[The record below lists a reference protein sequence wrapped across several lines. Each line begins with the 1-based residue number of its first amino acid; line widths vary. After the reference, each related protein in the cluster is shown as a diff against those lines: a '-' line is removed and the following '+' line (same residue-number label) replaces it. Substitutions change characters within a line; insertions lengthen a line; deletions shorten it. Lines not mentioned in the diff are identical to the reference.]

1 MNDAVKR
8 TTLSEGAYEAIRRK
22 IITGVLAPSSKLVV
36 ATLANGLDL
45 SATPIN
51 EALAALEREGLVS
64 YLPHRGYFVSSVTPE
79 NVEEVYSVREVFELL
94 AVRFAAQQADRPT
107 IERLGTILQ
116 QTGQSVRSGD
126 TTTFSDLDLEFHRVI
141 WSSTNN
147 PLAVRIGELI
157 GGQIRLLVATTA
169 RAPGRFRGA
178 YEEHCE
184 VYRAIKNKDPGGA
197 VVAMR
202 KHIRTAKVALK
213 RAALETSEAGT
224 TTPAAQINKRKTPTK
239 KPARE

>member
-22 IITGVLAPSSKLVV
+22 IITGVFAPSSKLVV

-64 YLPHRGYFVSSVTPE
+64 YLPHRGYFVSTVTPE

-94 AVRFAAQQADRPT
+94 AVRFAAQKADRPT
-107 IERLGTILQ
+107 IEQLGTLLQ
-116 QTGQSVRSGD
+116 QTRQAIRSGD
-126 TTTFSDLDLEFHRVI
+126 TTAFSDLDLEFHRVI
-141 WSSTNN
+141 WTSTNN
-147 PLAVRIGELI
+147 PLAMRIGELI

-184 VYRAIKNKDPGGA
+184 VYRAIKNKDPAAA
-197 VVAMR
+197 VAAMR
-202 KHIRTAKVALK
+202 KHIRTAKVALQ
-213 RAALETSEAGT
+213 RATLETSDASS
-224 TTPAAQINKRKTPTK
+224 AAPVPKVRKRNTRTK
-239 KPARE
+239 KT

>member
-8 TTLSEGAYEAIRRK
+8 TTLSEGAYESIRRK
-22 IITGVLAPSSKLVV
+22 IITGVFAPSSKLVV

-51 EALAALEREGLVS
+51 EALAALEKEGLVS

-94 AVRFAAQQADRPT
+94 AVRFAAQKADGTT
-107 IERLGTILQ
+107 IKRLGTLLQ
-116 QTGQSVRSGD
+116 QTRRSVRSGD
-126 TTTFSDLDLEFHRVI
+126 TTAFSDLDLEFHRVI
-141 WSSTNN
+141 WTSTNN
-147 PLAVRIGELI
+147 PLAMRIGELI
-157 GGQIRLLVATTA
+157 GGQISLLVATTA

-178 YEEHCE
+178 YEEHRE
-184 VYRAIKNKDPGGA
+184 VYRAIKDQDPSRA

-202 KHIRTAKVALK
+202 KHIRAAK
-213 RAALETSEAGT
+213 AALRRASFDSSD
-224 TTPAAQINKRKTPTK
+224 AASAMPVPQADKRNARTK
-239 KPARE
+239 KA

>member
-22 IITGVLAPSSKLVV
+22 IITGVLRPSSKLVV
-36 ATLANGLDL
+36 ATLANGFNL

-51 EALAALEREGLVS
+51 EALAALEREGLVT

-79 NVEEVYSVREVFELL
+79 NVEEVYSVREVFELM
-94 AVRFAAQQADRPT
+94 AVRFAAQKADHPT
-107 IERLGTILQ
+107 VERLGTILQ
-116 QTGQSVRSGD
+116 EAEQSIRLGD
-126 TTTFSDLDLEFHRVI
+126 TTTFADLDLEFHRVI
-141 WSSTNN
+141 WTSTDNS
-147 PLAVRIGELI
+147 LAIRIGELI

-178 YEEHCE
+178 FEEHYE
-184 VYRAIKNKDPGGA
+184 VYRAIKNKDPAAA

-202 KHIRTAKVALK
+202 KHIRTAKVALR
-213 RAALETSEAGT
+213 RAITEKSGVGVNASMPRTIRHKHR
-224 TTPAAQINKRKTPTK
+224 PD
-239 KPARE
+239 